1 MATPKTTLDSTLAAM
16 QKINKEVTAITAAIN
31 KADALVRDPNS
42 DTIVRFESRKEIE
55 ELCYQKA
62 KLEIP
67 QLKARKAYDR
77 AKAEYRFHRW
87 RTHHRPRIT
96 EAAKAFNVELEAAVD
111 ANTKLS
117 YALVEASNEG
127 CSIPIGAQWPELFR
141 QKDLRNRDSKL
152 EIWQREMTKLGYL
165 T

>member
-16 QKINKEVTAITAAIN
+16 QKINKEVTAINAAIS

-42 DTIVRFESRKEIE
+42 DTIKKYENRKEME
-55 ELCYQKA
+55 ELLYQKA

-67 QLKARKAYDR
+67 QLKARRAYDR
-77 AKAEYRFHRW
+77 AKAEYKFHRW
-87 RTHHRPRIT
+87 RTHHQPRIA

-152 EIWQREMTKLGYL
+152 EHWQREMTALGYL